1 MKINRRWL
9 GNVVNL
15 NWTNILKRATRHYGA
30 QPGRQEPRQVKQ
42 CQVQGNQK
50 AKSQSVWETG
60 QAWARISQVG
70 SPGSLLSQVKQSVR
84 KGRQG
89 PSDAEARR
97 HRLRLQSGI
106 FGLELPSILGG

>member
-15 NWTNILKRATRHYGA
+15 DWTNILKRATRHYRA
-30 QPGRQEPRQVKQ
+30 QPGRREPRQAKQ
-42 CQVQGNQK
+42 CQVQGSQK
-50 AKSQSVWETG
+50 AKSQSIWETG
-60 QAWARISQVG
+60 QAWARISQVE
-70 SPGSLLSQVKQSVR
+70 SPGSLLSQGKQPAR

-97 HRLRLQSGI
+97 HRLRLQSST

>member
-30 QPGRQEPRQVKQ
+30 QLGRQEPRQVKQ

-70 SPGSLLSQVKQSVR
+70 SPGSLLSQGKQPAR
-84 KGRQG
+84 KERQG
-89 PSDAEARR
+89 LSDAEARR